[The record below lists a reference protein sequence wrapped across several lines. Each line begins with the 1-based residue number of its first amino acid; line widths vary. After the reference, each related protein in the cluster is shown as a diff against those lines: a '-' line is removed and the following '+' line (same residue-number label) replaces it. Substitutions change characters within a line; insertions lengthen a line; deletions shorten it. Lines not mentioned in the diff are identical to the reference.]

1 MSDGL
6 SANLQHLETSA
17 TIAISAE
24 AKRRK
29 AAGEDVIDLGA
40 GEPDFP
46 TPAIPAEAGIRA
58 IKDGKTHY
66 PANEGTLEL
75 RSAAATHLALLSG
88 GRPVNADNIVVS
100 SGSKQS
106 LFNACFTLFGPGDVV
121 AIPAPAWV
129 SYPQIVHLT
138 RARPV
143 MIPGDPEWS
152 LKASVRDLE
161 RMLPGASGLIL
172 CSPCNPTGAV
182 YTHAEIR
189 AIAQWAKA
197 KGVWVI
203 ADEIYRRIH
212 YGTGPAPSFLDLP
225 DDLLER
231 VVLIS
236 GVSKAYAMTGWRIGI
251 ALAPARVAKAMAAL
265 QSHTT
270 TGANHPAQYA
280 AAAALSDERVEQDVA
295 RMVAEFRRRRDL
307 VVARFRQEL
316 PGVEFVDPLGAF
328 YFFFRV
334 DSFGKITGTEFC
346 TRLVTESGVA
356 LVPGAAFGDDRWVRL
371 SYAAATADISRAL
384 ERIVEF
390 AKKLGD

>member
-1 MSDGL
+1 MTRGL
-6 SANLQHLETSA
+6 SPNLQHLETSA
-17 TIAISAE
+17 TIAISQE
-24 AKRRK
+24 AKRRR

-46 TPAIPAEAGIRA
+46 TPPIPADAGIRA
-58 IKDGKTHY
+58 VKEGMTHY
-66 PANEGTLEL
+66 PANEGILEL
-75 RSAAATHLALLSG
+75 RSAAATHLSLLSG
-88 GRPVNADNIVVS
+88 GRAVNADHIVVS
-100 SGSKQS
+100 NGSKQS
-106 LFNACFTLFGPGDVV
+106 LFNVCFTLFGPGDVV

-129 SYPQIVHLT
+129 SYPQIVHLA

-143 MIPGDPEWS
+143 LVSGAPEWS
-152 LKASVRDLE
+152 LKVSVKDLD
-161 RMLPGASGLIL
+161 RVVPGARGLIL

-182 YTHAEIR
+182 YTHGEIK
-189 AIAQWAKA
+189 AIAQWASKR
-197 KGVWVI
+197 GVWVI

-225 DDLLER
+225 EELLER
-231 VVLIS
+231 VVVIY
-236 GVSKAYAMTGWRIGI
+236 GVSKAYAMTGWRIGL
-251 ALAPARVAKAMAAL
+251 ALAPGAIAKAMAAL

-307 VVARFRQEL
+307 VVGSFRQEL
-316 PGVEFVDPLGAF
+316 PGVEFVEPLGAF

-334 DSFGKITGTEFC
+334 DSLGGTSGTEFC
-346 TRLVTESGVA
+346 TRLITETGVA
-356 LVPGAAFGDDRWVRL
+356 LVPGTAFGDDRYVRL
-371 SYAAATADISRAL
+371 SYAAATPDIVRAL
-384 ERIVEF
+384 ERIVAF